1 MCLYF
6 GESAGRIK
14 FVARE
19 WLRIFLLRSAK
30 IANPRKCL
38 IALMSEKVP

>member
-1 MCLYF
+1 VGLHF
-6 GESAGRIK
+6 GESAGRVE

-19 WLRIFLLRSAK
+19 WLRIFPLRSAK
-30 IANPRKCL
+30 ITNPRKRL